1 MRIVQVSPFFHPHA
15 GGVESHV
22 RGIVRELARE
32 GHEVT
37 VVTSRYDRSL
47 PVDEETE
54 GYRILRSRSLG
65 VLLDTPLDFGTRR
78 TVRALEPD
86 VFHLHYPPPLTSYFA
101 TRELSRRKVPVCLTY
116 HCDLYLPGAAG
127 RLLAGI
133 YQTVFL
139 PSTLNRTDRV
149 IVHTKSYGSTSAMLR
164 GRELSV
170 IPSAVD
176 LERFRPGID
185 ASGLRA
191 DLRLDGKRVAVFTGR
206 LVPHKGVDVLLQAL
220 VQLPQ
225 DVVLVVIGAGPRLPS
240 LVGLARRSGVE
251 DRVRFCPAVTDE
263 DLPRYLALGDVFV
276 FASQNRLEGFGLAV
290 AEAMAAG
297 LPVVIADMPGVREVI
312 EPGRE
317 GLLAEPLIASDL
329 AEKIR
334 VILDDPS
341 LAKRMGHAGRERAEA
356 RYGLPT
362 VVRSLVN
369 LYEGL
374 RAAD

>member
-1 MRIVQVSPFFHPHA
+1 M
-15 GGVESHV
+15 
-22 RGIVRELARE
+22 
-32 GHEVT
+32 
-37 VVTSRYDRSL
+37 
-47 PVDEETE
+47 
-54 GYRILRSRSLG
+54 
-65 VLLDTPLDFGTRR
+65 
-78 TVRALEPD
+78 
-86 VFHLHYPPPLTSYFA
+86 
-101 TRELSRRKVPVCLTY
+101 
-116 HCDLYLPGAAG
+116 
-127 RLLAGI
+127 
-133 YQTVFL
+133 FL

-240 LVGLARRSGVE
+240 LVGLARRLGVE